1 MIVTL
6 TVKCFMIVQE
16 EEAYKEWLKGQQKDI
31 DPKEQEELKPLRDFW
46 NDPKLDPN
54 EKFLRDYVLNHKFLN
69 KESSVED
76 LNYNEM
82 VHDSDENLSEDENQI
97 NKQEEFEHKYNFRFE
112 EPDQEF
118 IKRYVIIN
126 K

>member
-1 MIVTL
+1 MI
-6 TVKCFMIVQE
+6 IQE

-69 KESSVED
+69 TQSSIED